1 MCAPLPLNMNYKKQ
15 KTMRNLSNALTTGD
29 RKVVRILVGII
40 AVSAILAALTA
51 CTKDDAPDGGARV
64 GIYVNGD
71 SLKDHRVITF
81 ACHDISIVAM
91 GADNAATRAT
101 MSEVNMTDLW
111 LFDYI
116 GDELQQTIHQT
127 ASDADF
133 GNPTINAAYGDHTI
147 YFVASRGDSPVIDG
161 TTISWTKPSDT
172 FWASRSITIAP
183 STSASQTVSLQRV
196 ATRLRLTVTDEIPA
210 TLAQIC
216 ITPSHWYYGIDY
228 LTGEA
233 ADDRQTERTINVPA
247 SYIGTTGQLYANFY
261 SMSPS
266 SAWQTDIT
274 MKAKDAEGGVISQ
287 IGIAD
292 VPLERNRVTNYS
304 GSLFSASR
312 TSSVTADGEWG
323 EDITGTW

>member
-1 MCAPLPLNMNYKKQ
+1 
-15 KTMRNLSNALTTGD
+15 MRNLSSALTTG
-29 RKVVRILVGII
+29 RNVVKTIVGII
-40 AVSAILAALTA
+40 AMCATLTA
-51 CTKDDAPDGGARV
+51 CSTEDAPDGGGRV
-64 GIYVNGD
+64 SIYVNGD

-81 ACHDISIVAM
+81 ACHDISIVPM
-91 GADNAATRAT
+91 GADNAATTRAT
-101 MSEVNMTDLW
+101 MSEVQMTDLW
-111 LFDYI
+111 LFDYV
-116 GDELQQTIHQT
+116 GDELKQTIHQT

-161 TTISWTKPSDT
+161 SVISWSKPSDT

-183 STSASQTVSLQRV
+183 ATATNQSVSLQRV

-233 ADDRQTERTINVPA
+233 TDDRQTERTINVPA

-261 SMSPS
+261 SLSPS

-274 MKAKDAEGGVISQ
+274 MKAKDGDGGVISQ

-304 GSLFSASR
+304 GTLFNANR
-312 TSSVTADGEWG
+312 TVTISVDSDWG
-323 EDITGTW
+323 EDISGTW

>member
-1 MCAPLPLNMNYKKQ
+1 MKNFK
-15 KTMRNLSNALTTGD
+15 SALTTG
-29 RKVVRILVGII
+29 RNVVKTLA
-40 AVSAILAALTA
+40 AVVAASCMTAALTA

-64 GIYVNGD
+64 SIYVNGD

-91 GADNAATRAT
+91 GGDNAATRAT

-111 LFDYI
+111 LFDYV
-116 GDELQQTIHQT
+116 GDELKQTIHQT

-183 STSASQTVSLQRV
+183 ATATNQSVSLQRV
-196 ATRLRLTVTDEIPA
+196 ATRLRLTVMDEIPA

-233 ADDRQTERTINVPA
+233 TDDRQTERTINVPA

-261 SMSPS
+261 SMSHS

-274 MKAKDAEGGVISQ
+274 MKAKDGDGSAISQ

-304 GSLFSASR
+304 GPLFSASR

>member
-1 MCAPLPLNMNYKKQ
+1 MKNFK
-15 KTMRNLSNALTTGD
+15 NALTTG
-29 RKVVRILVGII
+29 RNVVKTVVGII
-40 AVSAILAALTA
+40 AMCATLTS
-51 CTKDDAPDGGARV
+51 CTKDDATDASARV

-91 GADNAATRAT
+91 GGDNASTTRAT

-133 GNPTINAAYGDHTI
+133 GNPTINAAYGDHTV

-183 STSASQTVSLQRV
+183 ATATNQSVSLQRV
-196 ATRLRLTVTDEIPA
+196 ATRLRLTVMDEIPA

-233 ADDRQTERTINVPA
+233 TDDRQTERTINVPA

-274 MKAKDAEGGVISQ
+274 MKAKDGDGGVISQ
-287 IGIAD
+287 ISIAD

-304 GSLFSASR
+304 GTLFNANR
-312 TSSVTADGEWG
+312 TVAISVDSDWG
-323 EDITGTW
+323 EDISGTW

>member
-1 MCAPLPLNMNYKKQ
+1 MKNFK
-15 KTMRNLSNALTTGD
+15 NALTTGD
-29 RKVVRILVGII
+29 RKVVRTLIGII
-40 AVSAILAALTA
+40 AASVILAALTA

-64 GIYVNGD
+64 SIYVNGD
-71 SLKDHRVITF
+71 SLKEHRVITF
-81 ACHDISIVAM
+81 ACHDFSFLPM

-111 LFDYI
+111 LFDYV
-116 GDELQQTIHQT
+116 GGELQQTIHQT
-127 ASDADF
+127 ATDANF
-133 GNPTINAAYGDHTI
+133 GTPAINASYGDHTI
-147 YFVASRGDSPVIDG
+147 YFVASRGDSPTIDG
-161 TTISWTKPSDT
+161 SVISWTKPSDT

-210 TLAQIC
+210 TLSQLC
-216 ITPSHWYYGIDY
+216 VTPSHWYYGFNY

-233 ADDRQTERTINVPA
+233 VDDRQTERTVNVPA
-247 SYIGTTGQLYANFY
+247 SYIGTTGQLYANFF
-261 SMSPS
+261 SLSPS
-266 SAWQTDIT
+266 TAWQTDIT
-274 MKAKDAEGGVISQ
+274 LKAKDGDGGVISQ

-304 GSLFSASR
+304 GPLFSASR

-323 EDITGTW
+323 DDINGTW

>member
-1 MCAPLPLNMNYKKQ
+1 MKNFK
-15 KTMRNLSNALTTGD
+15 NALTTGD

-64 GIYVNGD
+64 SIYVNGD

-91 GADNAATRAT
+91 GGDNASSTRAT
-101 MSEVNMTDLW
+101 MSEVSMTDLW

-127 ASDADF
+127 ATDANF
-133 GNPTINAAYGDHTI
+133 GTPAINASYGDHTI
-147 YFVASRGDSPVIDG
+147 YFVASRGDTPTIDG

-183 STSASQTVSLQRV
+183 ATATNQTVSLQRV

-233 ADDRQTERTINVPA
+233 TDDRSTERTINVPA

-261 SMSPS
+261 SLSPS

-287 IGIAD
+287 IGIAN

-304 GSLFSASR
+304 GPLFNANR
-312 TSSVTADGEWG
+312 TVTISVDSDWG
-323 EDITGTW
+323 EDISGTW

>member
-1 MCAPLPLNMNYKKQ
+1 MKNFK
-15 KTMRNLSNALTTGD
+15 SALTTGD

-40 AVSAILAALTA
+40 AVSAILAAMTA
-51 CTKDDAPDGGARV
+51 CTKDDAPDGGGRV
-64 GIYVNGD
+64 SIYVNGD

-91 GADNAATRAT
+91 GGDNASSTRAT
-101 MSEVNMTDLW
+101 MSEVSMTDLW

-127 ASDADF
+127 ATDANF
-133 GNPTINAAYGDHTI
+133 GTPAINASYGDHTI

-196 ATRLRLTVTDEIPA
+196 ATRLRLTVMDEIPA

-233 ADDRQTERTINVPA
+233 TDDRQTERTINVPA

-274 MKAKDAEGGVISQ
+274 MKAKDGDGGLISQ

-304 GSLFSASR
+304 GPLFSVSR

>member
-1 MCAPLPLNMNYKKQ
+1 
-15 KTMRNLSNALTTGD
+15 MRNLSSALTTG
-29 RKVVRILVGII
+29 RNVVKTIVGII
-40 AVSAILAALTA
+40 AMCATLTA
-51 CTKDDAPDGGARV
+51 CTKDDAPDGGGRV
-64 GIYVNGD
+64 SIYVNGD

-101 MSEVNMTDLW
+101 MSEVSMTDLW

-127 ASDADF
+127 ATDANF
-133 GNPTINAAYGDHTI
+133 GTPAINASYGDHTI
-147 YFVASRGDSPVIDG
+147 YFVASRGDTPTIDG

-183 STSASQTVSLQRV
+183 ATATNQSVSLQRV

-233 ADDRQTERTINVPA
+233 TDDRQTERTINVPA

-261 SMSPS
+261 SLSPS

-274 MKAKDAEGGVISQ
+274 MKAKDGDGGVISQ

-304 GSLFSASR
+304 GPLFNANR
-312 TSSVTADGEWG
+312 TVAISVDSDWG
-323 EDITGTW
+323 EDISGTW

>member
-1 MCAPLPLNMNYKKQ
+1 MKNFK
-15 KTMRNLSNALTTGD
+15 NALTTGD

-64 GIYVNGD
+64 SIYVNGD
-71 SLKDHRVITF
+71 SLKDHRTITF
-81 ACHDISIVAM
+81 ACHDISIVAI
-91 GADNAATRAT
+91 GADNASSTRAT
-101 MSEVNMTDLW
+101 MSEVSMTDLW

-127 ASDADF
+127 ATDANF
-133 GNPTINAAYGDHTI
+133 GTPAINASYGDHTI
-147 YFVASRGDSPVIDG
+147 YFVASRGDSPVIDA

-233 ADDRQTERTINVPA
+233 TDDRQTERTINVPA

-274 MKAKDAEGGVISQ
+274 MKAKDGDGGVISQ

-304 GSLFSASR
+304 GPLFSASR

>member
-1 MCAPLPLNMNYKKQ
+1 MKNFK
-15 KTMRNLSNALTTGD
+15 NALTTGD

-40 AVSAILAALTA
+40 AVSVILAALTA

-64 GIYVNGD
+64 SIYVNGD

-91 GADNAATRAT
+91 GADNASTTRAT
-101 MSEVNMTDLW
+101 MNEVSMTDLW

-127 ASDADF
+127 ATDANF
-133 GNPTINAAYGDHTI
+133 GTPAINAAYGDHTI

-183 STSASQTVSLQRV
+183 ATATNQTVSLQRV

-233 ADDRQTERTINVPA
+233 TDDRQTERVVNVPA

-266 SAWQTDIT
+266 SSWQTDIT
-274 MKAKDAEGGVISQ
+274 MKAKDGDGGVISQ

-304 GSLFSASR
+304 GPLFSASR

>member
-1 MCAPLPLNMNYKKQ
+1 
-15 KTMRNLSNALTTGD
+15 MRNLSSALTTG
-29 RKVVRILVGII
+29 RNVVKTIVGII
-40 AVSAILAALTA
+40 AMCATLTA
-51 CTKDDAPDGGARV
+51 CTKDDAPDGGGRV
-64 GIYVNGD
+64 SIYVNGD

-101 MSEVNMTDLW
+101 MNEVNMTDLW

-116 GDELQQTIHQT
+116 GDELKQTIHQT

-133 GNPTINAAYGDHTI
+133 GNPTINAAYGDHII
-147 YFVASRGDSPVIDG
+147 YFVASRGDTPTIDG
-161 TTISWTKPSDT
+161 TTIIWAKPSDT

-183 STSASQTVSLQRV
+183 ATATNQTVSLQRV
-196 ATRLRLTVTDEIPA
+196 ATRLRLTVMDEIPA

-216 ITPSHWYYGIDY
+216 IIPSHWYYGIDY

-233 ADDRQTERTINVPA
+233 TDDRQTERTINVPA

-274 MKAKDAEGGVISQ
+274 MKAKDGDGGLISQ

-304 GSLFSASR
+304 GTLFNANR
-312 TSSVTADGEWG
+312 TVTISVDSDWG
-323 EDITGTW
+323 EDISGTW

>member
-1 MCAPLPLNMNYKKQ
+1 MKNFK
-15 KTMRNLSNALTTGD
+15 NALTTGD

-51 CTKDDAPDGGARV
+51 CTKDDAPDEGARV
-64 GIYVNGD
+64 SIYVNGD
-71 SLKDHRVITF
+71 SLKDHRTITF

-91 GADNAATRAT
+91 GGDNAATRAT
-101 MSEVNMTDLW
+101 MSEVSMTDLW

-116 GDELQQTIHQT
+116 GDQLQQTIHQT
-127 ASDADF
+127 ATDANF
-133 GNPTINAAYGDHTI
+133 GTPAINASYGDHTI
-147 YFVASRGDSPVIDG
+147 YFVASRGDTPTIDG

-183 STSASQTVSLQRV
+183 STSTSQTVSLQRV

-233 ADDRQTERTINVPA
+233 TDDRQAERTINVPA

-274 MKAKDAEGGVISQ
+274 MKAKDGDGGVISQ

-304 GSLFSASR
+304 GTLFNANR
-312 TSSVTADGEWG
+312 TVTISVDSDWG
-323 EDITGTW
+323 EDISGTW

>member
-1 MCAPLPLNMNYKKQ
+1 MKNFK
-15 KTMRNLSNALTTGD
+15 NALTTGD

-51 CTKDDAPDGGARV
+51 CSKDDAPNGGAHV
-64 GIYVNGD
+64 SIMINGD
-71 SLKDHRVITF
+71 SLKDHRTITF

-91 GADNAATRAT
+91 GADNASTTRAT
-101 MSEVNMTDLW
+101 MSEVSMTDLW

-127 ASDADF
+127 ATDANF
-133 GNPTINAAYGDHTI
+133 GTPAINASYGDHTI
-147 YFVASRGDSPVIDG
+147 YFVASRGDSPTIDG
-161 TTISWTKPSDT
+161 SVISWTKPSDT

-210 TLAQIC
+210 TLSQLC
-216 ITPSHWYYGIDY
+216 VTPSHWYYGFNY

-233 ADDRQTERTINVPA
+233 VDDRQTERTVNVPA
-247 SYIGTTGQLYANFY
+247 SYIGTTGQLYANFF
-261 SMSPS
+261 SLSPS
-266 SAWQTDIT
+266 TAWQTDIT
-274 MKAKDAEGGVISQ
+274 LKAKDGDGGVISQ

-304 GSLFSASR
+304 GPLFSASR

-323 EDITGTW
+323 EEINGTW

>member
-1 MCAPLPLNMNYKKQ
+1 MK
-15 KTMRNLSNALTTGD
+15 NLKNALTTGD

-51 CTKDDAPDGGARV
+51 CTNDDATDGGGRV
-64 GIYVNGD
+64 SIYVNGD

-81 ACHDISIVAM
+81 ACHDISIVAI
-91 GADNAATRAT
+91 GADNASTTRAT
-101 MSEVNMTDLW
+101 MSEVSMTDLW
-111 LFDYI
+111 LFDYV
-116 GDELQQTIHQT
+116 GDELKQTIHQT

-161 TTISWTKPSDT
+161 TTISWAKPSDT

-183 STSASQTVSLQRV
+183 ATATNHTVSLQRV
-196 ATRLRLTVTDEIPA
+196 ATRLRLTVMDEIPA

-233 ADDRQTERTINVPA
+233 TDDRQTERTINVPA

-274 MKAKDAEGGVISQ
+274 MKAKDGDGNVISL

-292 VPLERNRVTNYS
+292 VPLDRNRVTNYS
-304 GSLFSASR
+304 GTLFNANR
-312 TSSVTADGEWG
+312 TVTISVDGDWG
-323 EDITGTW
+323 EDISGTW

>member
-1 MCAPLPLNMNYKKQ
+1 MK
-15 KTMRNLSNALTTGD
+15 NLSSALTTGD
-29 RKVVRILVGII
+29 RKVVK
-40 AVSAILAALTA
+40 ILAAVIAASCIIAAMTA

-64 GIYVNGD
+64 SIMINGD
-71 SLKDHRVITF
+71 SLKDHRTITF
-81 ACHDISIVAM
+81 TCHDFSIVAM
-91 GADNAATRAT
+91 GADSNAAANARTRAT
-101 MSEVNMTDLW
+101 MSEVQMTDLW
-111 LFDYI
+111 LFDYV
-116 GDELQQTIHQT
+116 GDELKQTIHQT
-127 ASDADF
+127 ATDANF
-133 GNPTINAAYGDHTI
+133 GTPAISAEYGDHTI
-147 YFVASRGDSPVIDG
+147 YFVASRGDTPSIDG
-161 TTISWTKPSDT
+161 SVISWTKPSDT
-172 FWASRSITIAP
+172 FWASKAITIAP
-183 STSASQTVSLQRV
+183 STAASQSVNLRRV

-233 ADDRQTERTINVPA
+233 TDDRQTERTINVPA

-274 MKAKDAEGGVISQ
+274 MKAKDGDGGVISQ

-304 GSLFSASR
+304 GPLFSASR

-323 EDITGTW
+323 EEINGTW

>member
-1 MCAPLPLNMNYKKQ
+1 MKNFK
-15 KTMRNLSNALTTGD
+15 NALTTGD

-64 GIYVNGD
+64 SIYVNGD
-71 SLKDHRVITF
+71 SLKDHRTITF

-91 GADNAATRAT
+91 GADNASTTRAT
-101 MSEVNMTDLW
+101 MSEVSMTDLW

-127 ASDADF
+127 ATDANF
-133 GNPTINAAYGDHTI
+133 GTPAINASYGDHTI
-147 YFVASRGDSPVIDG
+147 YFVASRGDSPTIDG
-161 TTISWTKPSDT
+161 SVISWTKPSDT

-183 STSASQTVSLQRV
+183 STSSSQTVSLQRV

-210 TLAQIC
+210 TLSQLC
-216 ITPSHWYYGIDY
+216 VTPSHWYYGFNY

-233 ADDRQTERTINVPA
+233 VDDRQTERTVNVPA
-247 SYIGTTGQLYANFY
+247 SYIGTTGQLYANFF
-261 SMSPS
+261 SLSPS
-266 SAWQTDIT
+266 TAWQTDIT
-274 MKAKDAEGGVISQ
+274 LKAKDGDGGVISQ

-304 GSLFSASR
+304 GPLFSASR

-323 EDITGTW
+323 EEINGTW

>member
-1 MCAPLPLNMNYKKQ
+1 MK
-15 KTMRNLSNALTTGD
+15 NLSSALTTGD
-29 RKVVRILVGII
+29 RKVVK
-40 AVSAILAALTA
+40 ILAAVIAASCIIAAMTA

-64 GIYVNGD
+64 SIMINGD
-71 SLKDHRVITF
+71 SLKDHRTITF
-81 ACHDISIVAM
+81 TCHDFSIIPM
-91 GADNAATRAT
+91 GADSNAAANARTRAT
-101 MSEVNMTDLW
+101 MSEVQMTDLW
-111 LFDYI
+111 LFDYV
-116 GDELQQTIHQT
+116 GDELKQTIHQT
-127 ASDADF
+127 ATDANF
-133 GNPTINAAYGDHTI
+133 GTPAINASYGDHTI
-147 YFVASRGDSPVIDG
+147 YFVASRGDTPSIDG
-161 TTISWTKPSDT
+161 SVISWTKPSDT
-172 FWASRSITIAP
+172 FWASRAITIAP

-233 ADDRQTERTINVPA
+233 TDDRQTERTVNVPA

-274 MKAKDAEGGVISQ
+274 MKAKDVDGGVISQ

-304 GSLFSASR
+304 GPLFSASR

-323 EDITGTW
+323 DDINGTW

>member
-1 MCAPLPLNMNYKKQ
+1 
-15 KTMRNLSNALTTGD
+15 
-29 RKVVRILVGII
+29 
-40 AVSAILAALTA
+40 
-51 CTKDDAPDGGARV
+51 
-64 GIYVNGD
+64 
-71 SLKDHRVITF
+71 
-81 ACHDISIVAM
+81 
-91 GADNAATRAT
+91 
-101 MSEVNMTDLW
+101 MTDLW

-127 ASDADF
+127 ATDANF
-133 GNPTINAAYGDHTI
+133 GTPAINASYGDHTI

-196 ATRLRLTVTDEIPA
+196 ATRLRLTVMDEIPA

-233 ADDRQTERTINVPA
+233 TDDRQTERTINVPA

-274 MKAKDAEGGVISQ
+274 MKAKDGDGGLISQ

-304 GSLFSASR
+304 GPLFSVSR

>member
-1 MCAPLPLNMNYKKQ
+1 
-15 KTMRNLSNALTTGD
+15 MRNLSSALTTGD

-64 GIYVNGD
+64 SIYVNGD
-71 SLKDHRVITF
+71 SLKDHRTITF
-81 ACHDISIVAM
+81 ACHDISIVAI
-91 GADNAATRAT
+91 GADNASTTRAT
-101 MSEVNMTDLW
+101 MSEVSMTDLW

-116 GDELQQTIHQT
+116 GDELKQTIHQT
-127 ASDADF
+127 ATDANF
-133 GNPTINAAYGDHTI
+133 GTPAINASYGDHTI
-147 YFVASRGDSPVIDG
+147 YFVASRGDSPIIDG

-210 TLAQIC
+210 TLSQIC

-233 ADDRQTERTINVPA
+233 TDDRQTERTINVPA

-261 SMSPS
+261 SLSPS

-304 GSLFSASR
+304 GPLFSASR

>member
-1 MCAPLPLNMNYKKQ
+1 MKNFK
-15 KTMRNLSNALTTGD
+15 NALTTGD

-40 AVSAILAALTA
+40 AASVILAALTA
-51 CTKDDAPDGGARV
+51 CTKDDAPDGGGRV
-64 GIYVNGD
+64 SIYVNGD
-71 SLKDHRVITF
+71 SLKDHRTITF

-91 GADNAATRAT
+91 GADNASTTRAT
-101 MSEVNMTDLW
+101 MSEVSMTDLW

-127 ASDADF
+127 ATDANF
-133 GNPTINAAYGDHTI
+133 GTPAINASYGDHTI

-161 TTISWTKPSDT
+161 SVISWLKPSDT
-172 FWASRSITIAP
+172 FWTSRSITIAP
-183 STSASQTVSLQRV
+183 ATATNQSVSLQRV
-196 ATRLRLTVTDEIPA
+196 ATRLRLTVMDEIPA

-233 ADDRQTERTINVPA
+233 TDDRQTERTINVPA

-266 SAWQTDIT
+266 SSWQTDIT
-274 MKAKDAEGGVISQ
+274 MKAKDGDGGVISQ

-304 GSLFSASR
+304 GTLFNANR
-312 TSSVTADGEWG
+312 TVTISVDSDWG
-323 EDITGTW
+323 EDISGTW

>member
-1 MCAPLPLNMNYKKQ
+1 
-15 KTMRNLSNALTTGD
+15 MRNLSSALTTG
-29 RKVVRILVGII
+29 RNVVKTIVGII
-40 AVSAILAALTA
+40 AMCAILAALTA

-91 GADNAATRAT
+91 GGDNAATRAT

-183 STSASQTVSLQRV
+183 ATATNQSVSLQRV

-233 ADDRQTERTINVPA
+233 TDDRQTERVVNVPA

-261 SMSPS
+261 SLSPS

-274 MKAKDAEGGVISQ
+274 MKAKDGDGNVISL

-304 GSLFSASR
+304 GTLFNANR
-312 TSSVTADGEWG
+312 TVVVSVDSDWG
-323 EDITGTW
+323 EDISGTW

>member
-1 MCAPLPLNMNYKKQ
+1 MKNFK
-15 KTMRNLSNALTTGD
+15 NALTTGE

-64 GIYVNGD
+64 SIYVNGD

-91 GADNAATRAT
+91 GADNASTTRAT

-127 ASDADF
+127 ATDANF
-133 GNPTINAAYGDHTI
+133 GTPAINASYGDHTI
-147 YFVASRGDSPVIDG
+147 YFVASRGDTPTIDG

-196 ATRLRLTVTDEIPA
+196 ATRLRLTVMDEIPA

-233 ADDRQTERTINVPA
+233 TDDRQTERTINVPA

-274 MKAKDAEGGVISQ
+274 MKAKDGDGGVISQ

-304 GSLFSASR
+304 GPLFSASR

>member
-1 MCAPLPLNMNYKKQ
+1 MKNFK
-15 KTMRNLSNALTTGD
+15 SALTTGD

-64 GIYVNGD
+64 SIYVNGD
-71 SLKDHRVITF
+71 SLKDHRTITF

-101 MSEVNMTDLW
+101 MSEVSMTDLW
-111 LFDYI
+111 LFDYV
-116 GDELQQTIHQT
+116 GGVLQQTIHQIAT
-127 ASDADF
+127 DTNFGTPAIDAD
-133 GNPTINAAYGDHTI
+133 YGEHTF
-147 YFVASRGDSPVIDG
+147 YFVASRGDTPSIDG
-161 TTISWTKPSDT
+161 SVISWTKPSDT
-172 FWASRSITIAP
+172 FWASKAITIAP
-183 STSASQTVSLQRV
+183 STAASQSVNLRRV

-233 ADDRQTERTINVPA
+233 TDDRQTERTINVPA
-247 SYIGTTGQLYANFY
+247 SYIGTIGQLYANFY
-261 SMSPS
+261 SLSPS

-274 MKAKDAEGGVISQ
+274 MKAKDAEGDVISQ

-304 GSLFSASR
+304 GPLFSASR

>member
-1 MCAPLPLNMNYKKQ
+1 MKNFK
-15 KTMRNLSNALTTGD
+15 SALTTGD
-29 RKVVRILVGII
+29 RKVVRILVGVI

-51 CTKDDAPDGGARV
+51 CTKDDAPDGGGRV
-64 GIYVNGD
+64 SIYVNGD

-116 GDELQQTIHQT
+116 GDELKQTIHQT
-127 ASDADF
+127 ATDANF
-133 GNPTINAAYGDHTI
+133 GTPAINAAYGDHTI
-147 YFVASRGDSPVIDG
+147 YFVASRGDTPVIDG
-161 TTISWTKPSDT
+161 NVISWLKPSDT
-172 FWASRSITIAP
+172 FWTSRSITIAP

-196 ATRLRLTVTDEIPA
+196 ATRLRLTVMDEIPA

-233 ADDRQTERTINVPA
+233 TDDRQTERVVNVPA

-261 SMSPS
+261 SLSPS

-274 MKAKDAEGGVISQ
+274 MKAKDGEGVVISQ

-304 GSLFSASR
+304 GTLFNANR
-312 TSSVTADGEWG
+312 TVAISVDSDWG
-323 EDITGTW
+323 EEINGTW

>member
-1 MCAPLPLNMNYKKQ
+1 MKNFK
-15 KTMRNLSNALTTGD
+15 NALTTGD

-64 GIYVNGD
+64 SIYVNGD

-81 ACHDISIVAM
+81 ACHDISIVAI
-91 GADNAATRAT
+91 GADNASSTRAT
-101 MSEVNMTDLW
+101 MSEVSMTDLW

-127 ASDADF
+127 ATDANF
-133 GNPTINAAYGDHTI
+133 GTPAINASYGDHTI
-147 YFVASRGDSPVIDG
+147 YFVASRGDTPTIDG

-233 ADDRQTERTINVPA
+233 TDDRQTERTINVPA

-274 MKAKDAEGGVISQ
+274 MKAKDGDGGVISQ

-304 GSLFSASR
+304 GPLFSASR

>member
-1 MCAPLPLNMNYKKQ
+1 
-15 KTMRNLSNALTTGD
+15 MRNLSSALTTG
-29 RKVVRILVGII
+29 RNVVKTIVGII
-40 AVSAILAALTA
+40 AMFATLTA
-51 CTKDDAPDGGARV
+51 CTKDDAPDGGGRV
-64 GIYVNGD
+64 SIYVNGD

-81 ACHDISIVAM
+81 ACHDISIVAI
-91 GADNAATRAT
+91 GADNASTTRAT
-101 MSEVNMTDLW
+101 MSEVSMTDLW

-127 ASDADF
+127 ATDANF
-133 GNPTINAAYGDHTI
+133 GTPAINASYGDHTI

-161 TTISWTKPSDT
+161 TTISWAKPSDT

-183 STSASQTVSLQRV
+183 ATATNQSVSLQRV
-196 ATRLRLTVTDEIPA
+196 ATRLRLTVMDEIPA
-210 TLAQIC
+210 TLAQIS

-233 ADDRQTERTINVPA
+233 TDDRQTERTINVPA

-274 MKAKDAEGGVISQ
+274 MKAKDGDGGVMSQ

-304 GSLFSASR
+304 GTLFNANR
-312 TSSVTADGEWG
+312 TVAISVDSDWG
-323 EDITGTW
+323 EDISGTW

>member
-1 MCAPLPLNMNYKKQ
+1 MKNFK
-15 KTMRNLSNALTTGD
+15 NALTTGD

-64 GIYVNGD
+64 SIYVNGD
-71 SLKDHRVITF
+71 SLKDHRTITF

-101 MSEVNMTDLW
+101 MSEVSMTDLW

-116 GDELQQTIHQT
+116 GDELQQTVHQT
-127 ASDADF
+127 ATDANF
-133 GNPTINAAYGDHTI
+133 GTPAINASYGDHTI
-147 YFVASRGDSPVIDG
+147 YFVASRGDTPSIDG
-161 TTISWTKPSDT
+161 NVISWTKPSDT

-183 STSASQTVSLQRV
+183 ATATNQSVSLQRV

-210 TLAQIC
+210 TLSQLC
-216 ITPSHWYYGIDY
+216 VTPSHWYYGIDY

-233 ADDRQTERTINVPA
+233 TDDRQTERTINVPA
-247 SYIGTTGQLYANFY
+247 SYIGTTGQLYANFF
-261 SMSPS
+261 SLSPS
-266 SAWQTDIT
+266 TAWQTDIT
-274 MKAKDAEGGVISQ
+274 LKAKGGDGGVISQ

-304 GSLFSASR
+304 GPLFSASR

-323 EDITGTW
+323 EEINGTW

>member
-1 MCAPLPLNMNYKKQ
+1 MKNFK
-15 KTMRNLSNALTTGD
+15 SALTTG
-29 RKVVRILVGII
+29 RNVVKTIVGII
-40 AVSAILAALTA
+40 AMSATLTA
-51 CTKDDAPDGGARV
+51 CTKDDAPDGGGRV
-64 GIYVNGD
+64 SIYVNSD

-91 GADNAATRAT
+91 GADSNAATAAYARTRAT
-101 MSEVNMTDLW
+101 MSEAQMTDLW

-127 ASDADF
+127 ATDANF
-133 GNPTINAAYGDHTI
+133 GTPAINASYGDHTI

-183 STSASQTVSLQRV
+183 ATATNQSVSLQRV

-216 ITPSHWYYGIDY
+216 ITPSHWYYGINY

-233 ADDRQTERTINVPA
+233 TDDRQTERTINVPA

-274 MKAKDAEGGVISQ
+274 MKAKDGDGGVISQ

-304 GSLFSASR
+304 GPLFSASR

-323 EDITGTW
+323 EEINGTW

>member
-1 MCAPLPLNMNYKKQ
+1 MKNFK
-15 KTMRNLSNALTTGD
+15 NALTTGD
-29 RKVVRILVGII
+29 RKVVRVLVGII
-40 AVSAILAALTA
+40 AVSAILATLTA
-51 CTKDDAPDGGARV
+51 CTKDDAPDGGGRV
-64 GIYVNGD
+64 SIYVNGD

-91 GADNAATRAT
+91 GGDNAATRAT
-101 MSEVNMTDLW
+101 MSEVSMTDLW

-116 GDELQQTIHQT
+116 GDELKQTIHQT

-196 ATRLRLTVTDEIPA
+196 ATRLRLTVMDEIPA

-216 ITPSHWYYGIDY
+216 IAPSHWYYGIDY

-233 ADDRQTERTINVPA
+233 TDDRQTERTINVPA

-274 MKAKDAEGGVISQ
+274 MKAKDAEGVVISQ

-304 GSLFSASR
+304 GTLFNANR
-312 TSSVTADGEWG
+312 TVTISVDSDWG
-323 EDITGTW
+323 EDISGTW